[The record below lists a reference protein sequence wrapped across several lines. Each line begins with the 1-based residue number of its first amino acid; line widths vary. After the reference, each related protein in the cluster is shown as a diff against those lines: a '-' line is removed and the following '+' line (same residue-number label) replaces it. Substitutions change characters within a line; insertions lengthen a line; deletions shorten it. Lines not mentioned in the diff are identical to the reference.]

1 METIPKFSVKNL
13 KKRSFEEWNKCF
25 YQYYWFTR
33 WLNQQSNQNSCI
45 NILMCNDLWWFMQF
59 CSRRSINWMKE
70 KLAHF
75 VRLHCHQ
82 SLFAAFEIL
91 LRNPILK
98 IREGKSTEKILSLSA
113 IAKTKVSTQLT
124 LTCAN
129 SSK

>member
-1 METIPKFSVKNL
+1 
-13 KKRSFEEWNKCF
+13 
-25 YQYYWFTR
+25 
-33 WLNQQSNQNSCI
+33 
-45 NILMCNDLWWFMQF
+45 
-59 CSRRSINWMKE
+59 MKE

-82 SLFAAFEIL
+82 LLFAAFEIL

-129 SSK
+129 SSKETLEKGLKYVQS